1 MSRNLNREIKKL
13 TVNMYVSNSG
23 GSINLTTD
31 STNTKKAI
39 TIRKSP
45 LINPERISIRPY
57 LKMQDIF
64 LEKGN
69 GNDFKNINIIYK

>member
-1 MSRNLNREIKKL
+1 
-13 TVNMYVSNSG
+13 MYVSNSG